1 MQSQGLPYPSSARH
15 GSPQEA
21 PIPCYGHLHSWDA
34 GGLHVHQIQSAR
46 CAVHWTPSYNAQIP
60 ISTGPPFQLHAILL
74 PASSLEARIHSRHAS
89 AYDHWIHGAHL
100 RLMAWLQ
107 EDAAGRTWDE
117 IADGYDRELRT
128 DEFLMGLNLF
138 RRWLVRQA
146 KVQSS
151 PPDMMNLISQLL
163 HTWRT
168 ERQVPKSHAHKCAS
182 ITNSARCLRSGG
194 RELAWLEISQSRLSP
209 D

>member
-1 MQSQGLPYPSSARH
+1 M
-15 GSPQEA
+15 
-21 PIPCYGHLHSWDA
+21 
-34 GGLHVHQIQSAR
+34 
-46 CAVHWTPSYNAQIP
+46 
-60 ISTGPPFQLHAILL
+60 
-74 PASSLEARIHSRHAS
+74 EARIHSRHAS

-151 PPDMMNLISQLL
+151 PPDMMNLTFHSCSIHGGLSGKCPSLMLTNVQASQI
-163 HTWRT
+163 R
-168 ERQVPKSHAHKCAS
+168 HAA
-182 ITNSARCLRSGG
+182 
-194 RELAWLEISQSRLSP
+194 
-209 D
+209 